1 MVDIAVV
8 VKVTTNS
15 NTTPKSGI
23 FKSQIRYLGLI
34 LDLKT

>member
-8 VKVTTNS
+8 VKVTTNR
-15 NTTPKSGI
+15 NTTPKFGI